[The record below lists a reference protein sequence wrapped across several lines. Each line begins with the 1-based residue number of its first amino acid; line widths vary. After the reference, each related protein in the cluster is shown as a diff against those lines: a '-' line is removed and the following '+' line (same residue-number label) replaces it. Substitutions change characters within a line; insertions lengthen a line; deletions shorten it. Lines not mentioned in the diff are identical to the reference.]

1 MLKYSLKLS
10 EKTVSII
17 LMLIS
22 GLSFVVMHSSAKHL
36 AAEVHIFEI
45 VFLRCALVA
54 FVLLPFMFQQGIGCI
69 YTKQPRNQFYR
80 ILTNSI
86 AMLLF
91 FFGLSITPISIVT
104 SLNFIAP
111 VFATVLAIIFL
122 KEKLTPLRSF
132 GLIIGFLGV
141 LIILKP
147 SFSINIGGLFILLS
161 ALSWSISLIFIKK
174 LTKTDSAVTISL
186 YAGVGMMPATF
197 LAAYPHLQILNTN
210 QFLIILFIS
219 ISGTLAQTLLN
230 SALKRGE
237 LSFLLPLDFLKLVWS
252 VLIGLAIFDETTS
265 ASLWLGGLFIIVA
278 STLVV
283 KSDSGKNKIL
293 PIN

>member
-1 MLKYSLKLS
+1 MLKYSPKLS

-22 GLSFVVMHSSAKHL
+22 GLSFVVMHSSAKQL

-111 VFATVLAIIFL
+111 VFATALAIIFL

-147 SFSINIGGLFILLS
+147 GFSINIGGLFILLS